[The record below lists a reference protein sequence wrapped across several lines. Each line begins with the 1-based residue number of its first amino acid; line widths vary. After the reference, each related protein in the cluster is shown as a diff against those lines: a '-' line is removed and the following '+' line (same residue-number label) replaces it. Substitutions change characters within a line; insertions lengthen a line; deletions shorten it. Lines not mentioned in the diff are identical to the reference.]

1 MDPEHKSTPQLKTHS
16 SAGFRLRGR
25 RIRVMGRG
33 KHSLSTRVHDLLK
46 VVCGGW
52 SVGYMVQVGQQKELS
67 TSSTTVK
74 PSSRIEQRD
83 TVHTRPKSNLSKR
96 FRFRNSL
103 ASLSVLVIRT
113 SPTAPRV
120 RLRPGSFLKD
130 KVVRSVGRH
139 SMRLHLRS
147 RFKTT
152 GSGFDSSREPR
163 PSLLGARPF

>member
-67 TSSTTVK
+67 TSSPTVK

-120 RLRPGSFLKD
+120 RLRPGRQLLEGQGGEIGWTAF
-130 KVVRSVGRH
+130 H
-139 SMRLHLRS
+139 EA
-147 RFKTT
+147 
-152 GSGFDSSREPR
+152 SSSKPVQDYW
-163 PSLLGARPF
+163 FWF